1 MKIDLDLRHHCI
13 ATEVKKIYSRAIS
26 HYFKP
31 DADIEQLEKKIE
43 ILKKLLE
50 TSDFAHLRN
59 TYPELRGHSD
69 SKIDIKALDNGEVF
83 ILLNGKR
90 IDIPSIKKR
99 G

>member
-1 MKIDLDLRHHCI
+1 MKIELDLRHHCI
-13 ATEVKKIYSRAIS
+13 ATEVKKIYNRAIS

-69 SKIDIKALDNGEVF
+69 IKAHIKTMDDGKVF
-83 ILLNGKR
+83 MLLNGKR
-90 IDIPSIKKR
+90 IDIPCIKKQ
-99 G
+99 